1 MPQDEAESRVA
12 GHCVESEWTAG
23 AAAPS
28 TRMLP
33 GGFARGPPPGWGRA
47 RSIREV
53 LLAGLR
59 ADAARMLPGEVDP
72 GADLREASCAYQR
85 YQEGNR
91 LPSSR
96 PPSSSNRFLPESRLI
111 AWSRELAGEP
121 SDGWFGQL
129 RSREP
134 QTSAREDLRGG
145 QGASPTGGGRRAGGL
160 ERRSS
165 FGFDEPD

>member
-1 MPQDEAESRVA
+1 MPQDEAESRDA

-28 TRMLP
+28 P
-33 GGFARGPPPGWGRA
+33 GPPPGWGMA
-47 RSIREV
+47 RPFREV
-53 LLAGLR
+53 LLANLR
-59 ADAARMLPGEVDP
+59 ADAARISRLTRRPGEVDP
-72 GADLREASCAYQR
+72 GADIREASCAYQR

-96 PPSSSNRFLPESRLI
+96 PPSSSARFFPESRLR
-111 AWSRELAGEP
+111 AWSRGLAGEP
-121 SDGWFGQL
+121 SVEWLGQL

-134 QTSAREDLRGG
+134 QTSASEDLREG